1 MSNVFK
7 APIIMGYHRLKGGR
21 RFLTLQSAPDYR
33 AISTKSRSNQHQ
45 IAQQSAPNYHS
56 NQYQNVK
63 KWHIIA
69 FCVKIF
75 WRCRYYCLYL
85 QRELRRIPK
94 TFDRVGRNKKKDIGL

>member
-45 IAQQSAPNYHS
+45 IAQ
-56 NQYQNVK
+56 
-63 KWHIIA
+63 
-69 FCVKIF
+69 
-75 WRCRYYCLYL
+75 
-85 QRELRRIPK
+85 
-94 TFDRVGRNKKKDIGL
+94 